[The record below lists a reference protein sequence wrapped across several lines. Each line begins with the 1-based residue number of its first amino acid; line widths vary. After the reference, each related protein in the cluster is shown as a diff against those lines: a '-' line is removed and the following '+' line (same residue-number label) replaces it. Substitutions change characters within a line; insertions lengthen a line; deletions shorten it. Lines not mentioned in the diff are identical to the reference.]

1 MARAVLCDH
10 LAVRVRFVVLLTI
23 ALLAA
28 GAGVGIA
35 VTRSSD
41 GDTPA
46 ATTVAD
52 PPPTDYCSFARDALQ
67 YEGHDAKREAVL
79 FARVL
84 KRAPSEVAPSLR
96 TVEHS
101 TPGTHTYVAAH
112 RLWDYFNNNH
122 CCQCV
127 FTRIPPEISA
137 LTPEQRK
144 IIEDG
149 KDLNF

>member
-1 MARAVLCDH
+1 
-10 LAVRVRFVVLLTI
+10 VRVRFVVLLAI

-28 GAGVGIA
+28 GAGAGVA

-41 GDTPA
+41 GGTPA
-46 ATTVAD
+46 ATAVAD

-67 YEGHDAKREAVL
+67 YEGHDAKHQAVL

-84 KRAPSEVAPSLR
+84 KHAPSEVAPSLR
-96 TVEHS
+96 TVEHA
-101 TPGTHTYVAAH
+101 TPGTFTYAAAH

-122 CCQCV
+122 CCQCIDA
-127 FTRIPPEISA
+127 RIAPEISA

-149 KDLNF
+149 KDLNFK